1 MTILQCEEEKMIFK
15 CTQCGN
21 TFTREAAVQD
31 DIVTCP
37 ICDAQY
43 ITVVNLG
50 KIQLK
55 DYVFEE
61 QDLEQL

>member
-1 MTILQCEEEKMIFK
+1 MIFK

-43 ITVVNLG
+43 IAIAKLG

-61 QDLEQL
+61 KDLEQL

>member
-1 MTILQCEEEKMIFK
+1 MILK

-21 TFTREAAVQD
+21 TFVKETPNDQD
-31 DIVTCP
+31 IITCP

-43 ITVVNLG
+43 IAVVKLG
-50 KIQLK
+50 KVQLK

-61 QDLEQL
+61 KDLGQL

>member
-1 MTILQCEEEKMIFK
+1 MITLQCEERKMIFK

-21 TFTREAAVQD
+21 TFTNEVPVHD
-31 DIVTCP
+31 DVLTCP

-43 ITVVNLG
+43 LAVVKLG

-61 QDLEQL
+61 NDLEQL